1 VLRSRESMIATIV
14 CHLCNRCALYG
25 SSSLEREMDAHSEIA
40 DYYVTCRFCNRQTGT
55 KKYLQPLI
63 DLLLDAGGPDPD
75 MEYERSLNI

>member
-1 VLRSRESMIATIV
+1 M
-14 CHLCNRCALYG
+14 N
-25 SSSLEREMDAHSEIA
+25 AHSEIA

-75 MEYERSLNI
+75 IEYERSVEVSIAKRLVSEWESMRKIKQTPVAIN